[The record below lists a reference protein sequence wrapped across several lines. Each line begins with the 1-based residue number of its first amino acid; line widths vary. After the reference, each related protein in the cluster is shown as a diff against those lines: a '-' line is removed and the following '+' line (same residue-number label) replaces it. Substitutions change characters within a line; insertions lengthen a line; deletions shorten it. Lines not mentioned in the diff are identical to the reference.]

1 MSKFT
6 GGKWTY
12 DTPSGCVHCEGK
24 LIADVAGA
32 GGANY
37 QHDKGQANARLIAA
51 APEMYRLLS
60 YFSTLED
67 VTNDEFYNFFVAV
80 NDTRKLV
87 ARIDGEEGNHD

>member
-6 GGKWTY
+6 AGKWTY

-37 QHDKGQANARLIAA
+37 QHDKGQANARLIAH
-51 APEMYRLLS
+51 APEMYKLL
-60 YFSTLED
+60 
-67 VTNDEFYNFFVAV
+67 VTIL
-80 NDTRKLV
+80 NDTQDGHKNELI
-87 ARIDGEEGNHD
+87 ALLNAIDGQDIKDTKEE

>member
-6 GGKWTY
+6 AGKWTY

-37 QHDKGQANARLIAA
+37 QHDKGQANARLIAS
-51 APEMYRLLS
+51 APVMYELLK
-60 YFSTLED
+60 
-67 VTNDEFYNFFVAV
+67 VWV
-80 NDTRKLV
+80 NLQAQPPLMEARKRAQELL
-87 ARIDGEEGNHD
+87 AHIDGEEEEG